1 MYSLTI
7 CFGPTGT
14 TWALLFKDEDKAGV
28 VYNAYVGH
36 IMERAEG
43 GVLIG
48 SDDFGQ
54 SFAIE
59 FDSIRGMV
67 LEDMDV
73 VEHAHIQRQL
83 ANARM
88 QFKAQ
93 EQAKTDPVIRQA
105 MGAQQRAP
113 ILQPM
118 GNGRF
123 GN

>member
-14 TWALLFKDEDKAGV
+14 TWAFMFKDKDR
-28 VYNAYVGH
+28 AYEFVATRSESPSLV
-36 IMERAEG
+36 IE
-43 GVLIG
+43 
-48 SDDFGQ
+48 DDFGQ
-54 SFAIE
+54 TAMIIKA
-59 FDSIRGMV
+59 DIHGTV
-67 LEDMDV
+67 LEDLDV
-73 VEHAHIQRQL
+73 VEHAHIERQL

-93 EQAKTDPVIRQA
+93 ERAKTDPIIRQA

-123 GN
+123 GS